1 MIPTHSATPAKVS
14 DRELAARICN
24 AVERLNVLLIDAAV
38 AGLHVTIDS
47 FDTSRMGLIEGNRTY
62 TAVVE
67 RRVSL

>member
-1 MIPTHSATPAKVS
+1 MTPASSATQAKVS
-14 DRELAARICN
+14 DRELAARIHN

-47 FDTSRMGLIEGNRTY
+47 FDTSRLGLLEGNRTY
-62 TAVVE
+62 TVVVE